1 MATYFIDPYKKYY
14 DALNGKTD
22 LPAQAEALAAK
33 AVKRQVV
40 LVVYLLL
47 FLHRTGK
54 KKVHLS

>member
-33 AVKRQVV
+33 AGEAASSISSI
-40 LVVYLLL
+40 LLL